1 MKKFFTWLK
10 ILTKRQLANP
20 FFLALLI
27 ILPLTALISDNFSSK
42 DKNTGYI
49 AGLYIDGESDDI
61 FADTVVNN
69 LVNANDSIRFV
80 KFNNV
85 EDMKEKIISEEL
97 ICGYVIPHNIRKLL
111 SGDDKEGSITSYMIP
126 ASTLQPAANE
136 IVYAELIKMQGY
148 SIIKDYMHS
157 SGQFPDDKYIE
168 EAFEYYEEY
177 LTGNETIRIDYEE
190 YGTDKIID
198 AKEISTGLVFP
209 VRGIMSVLVF
219 LAGLFGSVLYLKD
232 KENGVFQTITKGYQ
246 NILRILY
253 PFIPAFLFGVA
264 MTVSVISS
272 DNHKAVGMEII
283 CMLGFV
289 LGITL
294 FAFLLTIIARKSRIL
309 GSCIPVIL
317 LCCLVF
323 CPIFINLK
331 LYLPVTEYVQKL
343 FVPYYYLIRFM

>member
-1 MKKFFTWLK
+1 MKKFFTWLT

-42 DKNTGYI
+42 DNNNGYV
-49 AGLYIDGESDDI
+49 AGLYIDGETDDI

-69 LVNANDSIRFV
+69 LINANESIRFI
-80 KFNNV
+80 KFNDV
-85 EDMKEKIISEEL
+85 ENMKEKIISEEL
-97 ICGYVIPHNIRKLL
+97 ICGYVIPHNIRELL
-111 SGDDKEGSITSYMIP
+111 SGDDKEDCITSYKIP

-136 IVYAELIKMQGY
+136 IVYAELIKLQGY
-148 SIIKDYMHS
+148 TIMEDYMHS

-198 AKEISTGLVFP
+198 AKEIKTGLVFP

-246 NILRILY
+246 NILGIIY

>member
-1 MKKFFTWLK
+1 MKKFFTWLT

-27 ILPLTALISDNFSSK
+27 ILPLTTLISDNFTSK

-49 AGLYIDGESDDI
+49 AGLYIDGKGDDI

-69 LVNANDSIRFV
+69 LINAHESIRFV
-80 KFNNV
+80 KFNDI
-85 EDMKEKIISEEL
+85 EYMKEKIISEEL
-97 ICGYVIPHNIRKLL
+97 ICGYVIPHNIRELL
-111 SGDDKEGSITSYMIP
+111 SGDDKEGSITSYKIP

-136 IVYAELIKMQGY
+136 IVYAELIKLQGY
-148 SIIKDYMHS
+148 SIIEDYMHS

-177 LTGNETIRIDYEE
+177 LMGNDTIRIDYEE

-198 AKEISTGLVFP
+198 AKEISGGLVFP

-246 NILRILY
+246 NVLGIIY
-253 PFIPAFLFGVA
+253 PFIPAFLFGAA
-264 MTVSVISS
+264 MIVSVISS

-289 LGITL
+289 LAITL
-294 FAFLLTIIARKSRIL
+294 FAFLLTILTKKSRLL
-309 GSCIPVIL
+309 GSCIPVIM
-317 LCCLVF
+317 LCSLVF
-323 CPIFINLK
+323 CPVFINLE
-331 LYLPVTEYVQKL
+331 LYLPAAGFVQKL
-343 FVPYYYLIRFM
+343 FVPYYYLKQFM

>member
-253 PFIPAFLFGVA
+253 PFIPAFLFGMA
-264 MTVSVISS
+264 MMVSVIAS
-272 DNHKAVGMEII
+272 DNHKSVGTEII
-283 CMLGFV
+283 CMFCFI

-294 FAFLLTIIARKSRIL
+294 FAVLLTLLTKKSRIL
-309 GSCIPVIL
+309 SSCIPVIL
-317 LCCLVF
+317 LCSLVF
-323 CPIFINLK
+323 CPVFINLE
-331 LYLPVTEYVQKL
+331 LYLPAVGYVQKL